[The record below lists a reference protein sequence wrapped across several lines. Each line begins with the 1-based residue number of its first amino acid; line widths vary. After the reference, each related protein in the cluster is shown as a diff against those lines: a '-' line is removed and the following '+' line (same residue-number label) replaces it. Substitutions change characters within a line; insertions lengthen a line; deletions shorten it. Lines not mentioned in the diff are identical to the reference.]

1 MPGAPRLW
9 SVTTVPLKPMQMEEA
24 LDVRAITQT
33 WRPWEAKRLNQLQ
46 RVDLLTFANK
56 QPQLKRQ
63 DFPTLTSNL
72 SLTEIATIP
81 STLQIQSALIA
92 EDPMLNPILFVQD

>member
-1 MPGAPRLW
+1 M
-9 SVTTVPLKPMQMEEA
+9 S
-24 LDVRAITQT
+24 
-33 WRPWEAKRLNQLQ
+33 RPWAAKRLNQLQ
-46 RVDLLTFANK
+46 QVDLPIFANK
-56 QPQLKRQ
+56 QPQLKQQ

-72 SLTEIATIP
+72 FLTEIATIP